1 MSCSIYRLAPKSRLA
16 LQRESHASGT
26 PVPLTL
32 AGRTKGETYAEI
44 DKALG
49 KFLAKYPLD
58 ITGRMATLNSFLF
71 GNFPR
76 MNFVGFYTVRAPGAL
91 LQVGPYQ
98 GEMLACGTIAWGK
111 GVCGT
116 AAAQGATQIV
126 TDVRAVENYIA
137 CDEDTLSEIVLP
149 VFGTRY
155 HSEDS
160 EAAAAGTGAGAGGAG
175 GAAAPP
181 PKKLIAVLDID
192 GDAVGAF
199 DEEDA
204 KCLAALLEKYI

>member
-1 MSCSIYRLAPKSRLA
+1 MACSIYRLAPKSRLA
-16 LQRESHASGT
+16 VQREALAAGV

-32 AGRTKGETYAEI
+32 EGRTKAETYDAI

-58 ITGRMATLNSFLF
+58 VTGRMATLNSFLY

-76 MNFVGFYTVRAPGAL
+76 INFCGMYTERVPGEL

-116 AAAQGATQIV
+116 AAATGTTQIV
-126 TDVRAVENYIA
+126 ADVRTVENYIA
-137 CDEDTLSEIVLP
+137 CDEDTLSEIVVP
-149 VFGTRY
+149 VYASAY
-155 HSEDS
+155 HSEPP
-160 EAAAAGTGAGAGGAG
+160 AAEGA
-175 GAAAPP
+175 

-199 DEEDA
+199 DAEDA
-204 KCLAALLEKYI
+204 ERLAALLAKYF

>member
-1 MSCSIYRLAPKSRLA
+1 MACSIYRLAPKSRLA
-16 LQRESHASGT
+16 LQRECHAAGT
-26 PVPLTL
+26 EVPLTL
-32 AGRTKGETYAEI
+32 LGRSKQDTYAEI
-44 DKALG
+44 DRALG

-58 ITGRMATLNSFLF
+58 TTGRMATINSFLF

-76 MNFVGFYTVRAPGAL
+76 MNFVGFYTVKEPGAL

-116 AAAQGATQIV
+116 AAAAGATQIV
-126 TDVRAVENYIA
+126 RDVRAVANYIA

-149 VFGTRY
+149 VFARAL
-155 HSEDS
+155 HSEPP
-160 EAAAAGTGAGAGGAG
+160 
-175 GAAAPP
+175 AAPGA

-192 GDAVGAF
+192 GDVEGAF
-199 DEEDA
+199 DEVDA
-204 KCLAALLEKYI
+204 EHLAALLAKYIE

>member
-1 MSCSIYRLAPKSRLA
+1 MACSIYRLAPKSRLA
-16 LQRESHASGT
+16 LQRECHAAGT
-26 PVPLTL
+26 EVPLTL
-32 AGRTKGETYAEI
+32 LGRSKQDTYAEI
-44 DKALG
+44 DRALG

-58 ITGRMATLNSFLF
+58 TTGRMATLNSFIY

-76 MNFVGFYTVRAPGAL
+76 TNFVGFYTVRAPGEL

-116 AAAQGATQIV
+116 AAAAGATQV
-126 TDVRAVENYIA
+126 VPDVRALENYIA

-149 VFGTRY
+149 VWGARY
-155 HSEDS
+155 HNED
-160 EAAAAGTGAGAGGAG
+160 G
-175 GAAAPP
+175 GAAAPGGGGGGGADGSAP
-181 PKKLIAVLDID
+181 AARKLIAVLDID

-199 DEEDA
+199 DDVDA
-204 KCLAALLEKYI
+204 KCLAELLEKYI